1 MLDRIRHLEIIREAA
16 TKHEDRHEQRDVQG
30 EDEALVAQPLLEPA
44 FGRCTVPHLLH
55 VTHIGEVG
63 IQVVLLRVCKCHIH
77 VHMHV
82 HVHVHIR
89 MCVAQLQQ
97 AGSVRSQARDVTFP
111 APSASIGVEFIAG
124 YVGSK
129 TWYTPRRGAWV
140 C

>member
-97 AGSVRSQARDVTFP
+97 YLQQSRCIDLQMLYLVLAVKLP
-111 APSASIGVEFIAG
+111 AKMKLHS
-124 YVGSK
+124 
-129 TWYTPRRGAWV
+129 
-140 C
+140 